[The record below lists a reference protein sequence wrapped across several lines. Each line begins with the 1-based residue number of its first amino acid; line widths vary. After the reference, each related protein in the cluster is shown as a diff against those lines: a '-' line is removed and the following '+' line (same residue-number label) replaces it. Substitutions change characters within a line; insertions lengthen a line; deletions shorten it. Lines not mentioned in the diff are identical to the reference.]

1 MEKKRCNN
9 YYVHM
14 VHFISEA
21 EQENKMESRPITGNI
36 ELIIVL
42 VHFVKKNRPLYHGQ
56 QETKVNE

>member
-1 MEKKRCNN
+1 
-9 YYVHM
+9 M